1 LGHFFEY
8 LSIYKLS
15 YKLSSLRNKSI
26 KTMGNNTANV
36 IPIDSIAP
44 VIPLP
49 ISDLNSAFMASPP
62 QEPSCNPCL
71 YYNLNLFQKFYETFI
86 KLLITL

>member
-1 LGHFFEY
+1 
-8 LSIYKLS
+8 
-15 YKLSSLRNKSI
+15 
-26 KTMGNNTANV
+26 MGDNTANV

-49 ISDLNSAFMASPP
+49 ISDLNNVFMGFPSSCSASI
-62 QEPSCNPCL
+62 PCP
-71 YYNLNLFQKFYETFI
+71 YYNLNLFQKFYKTFI